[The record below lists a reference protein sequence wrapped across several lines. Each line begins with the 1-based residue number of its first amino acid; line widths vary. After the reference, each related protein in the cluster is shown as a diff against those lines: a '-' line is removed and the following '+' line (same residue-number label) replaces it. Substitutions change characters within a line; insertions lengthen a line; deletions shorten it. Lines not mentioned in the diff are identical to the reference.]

1 MDFKGQTAVLSAILV
16 LVGII
21 FLVPAIT
28 EKALAE
34 YEPTIKIHAT
44 AKGVC
49 TAATPNPN
57 MPRVT
62 NAVVTQPCH
71 FTWETDNLEKGKW
84 TSPPSR
90 SGTDVTWSAE
100 AVCTA
105 RLCLGG
111 VLGESGIIGSVTYKV
126 GEETAVLSFE
136 NPVIGYNKCSI
147 SGIGGSCTGPGKGYN
162 AEFEYNLRGK

>member
-16 LVGII
+16 LVGMI
-21 FLVPAIT
+21 FLVHAIT

-34 YEPTIKIHAT
+34 YTPTIQIHAT

-49 TAATPNPN
+49 TAATPN

-62 NAVVTQPCH
+62 NAVVTHPCQ
-71 FTWETDNLEKGKW
+71 FTFEGKNLEKGKW
-84 TSPPSR
+84 TSSPSE

-100 AVCTA
+100 ATCTA

-136 NPVIGYNKCSI
+136 NPVIGYNKCGI

-162 AEFEYNLRGK
+162 AEFQYNLRGK